1 MHYFKI
7 TRVHYVYGSLPRP
20 NGGCDGHCSNDT
32 CWGWGAD
39 GANGGGLEEEYD
51 DDGDDDGNDG
61 DDVQSTGVSLM
72 DVDLEDTHTQVAE
85 PSSQHISNIP
95 ERNVQASEEG
105 LTSIPVW
112 LQPDYHRLAIRA
124 ENFMDQYLRKP
135 DFRELPF
142 TFSFYLRIFLYIFL
156 ISGLLFVREPSH
168 LKIIV

>member
-1 MHYFKI
+1 MMATMFKAL
-7 TRVHYVYGSLPRP
+7 GF
-20 NGGCDGHCSNDT
+20 
-32 CWGWGAD
+32 
-39 GANGGGLEEEYD
+39 
-51 DDGDDDGNDG
+51 
-61 DDVQSTGVSLM
+61 SLM
-72 DVDLEDTHTQVAE
+72 DVDLEGTHTQVAE

-135 DFRELPF
+135 DFRELRF

-156 ISGLLFVREPSH
+156 ISGLLFVREPSR